1 MESPER
7 LKDRGFLIMMLK
19 ILNETEYS
27 KAYPN
32 VITRFGIF
40 DQTRRCIRQFTF
52 EQKVIFLRYENL
64 MIMVK
69 TFYET
74 IKHKVILKKLVLITR
89 ETPIMRFIHVITAFD
104 KDSA

>member
-1 MESPER
+1 
-7 LKDRGFLIMMLK
+7 
-19 ILNETEYS
+19 
-27 KAYPN
+27 
-32 VITRFGIF
+32 
-40 DQTRRCIRQFTF
+40 
-52 EQKVIFLRYENL
+52 

-89 ETPIMRFIHVITAFD
+89 ETPITRFINVITAFD